1 MTPAWVVPLG
11 GQLDLLAHWL
21 EPIVARPGL
30 VPVPAE
36 QLHVVVA
43 PGSSGEPPEVEP
55 FDALVGPVRVDATGV
70 VADVIPVEPFL
81 ELRARLGAE
90 GAFTPRVVFAHA
102 DGTHELDPIEAVASD
117 AVTVDTLTLLDLD
130 A

>member
-1 MTPAWVVPLG
+1 
-11 GQLDLLAHWL
+11 
-21 EPIVARPGL
+21 
-30 VPVPAE
+30 VPAAE
-36 QLHVVVA
+36 LRIELGESDRADA
-43 PGSSGEPPEVEP
+43 PSFEP
-55 FDALVGPVRVDATGV
+55 FDALVGPVRVDATGD

-90 GAFTPRVVFAHA
+90 GAFTPQVVFAHA

>member
-1 MTPAWVVPLG
+1 MSHAWVVPLE
-11 GQLDLLAHWL
+11 GQLDLLLHWL
-21 EPIVARPGL
+21 EPLLDRPGL
-30 VPVPAE
+30 SPVDAP
-36 QLHVVVA
+36 HIVV
-43 PGSSGEPPEVEP
+43 GEGAGETPPELEP
-55 FDALVGPVRVDATGV
+55 FDALVGPVRIASEGV

-90 GAFTPRVVFAHA
+90 GAFTPQVVFAHA